1 MQDLTFE
8 QWLVH
13 IRRELGYQP
22 EMIKR
27 YEAAIGTTQGIQ
39 SGTQRPART
48 GRHDS
53 KQKKKDHPV
62 ADGN

>member
-1 MQDLTFE
+1 MRELTFE

-39 SGTQRPART
+39 SRTQRPAGT
-48 GRHDS
+48 GVHDA

-62 ADGN
+62 ADGD

>member
-1 MQDLTFE
+1 MQELTFE

-39 SGTQRPART
+39 SSTQRPART
-48 GRHDS
+48 GRNDS

-62 ADGN
+62 ADGD